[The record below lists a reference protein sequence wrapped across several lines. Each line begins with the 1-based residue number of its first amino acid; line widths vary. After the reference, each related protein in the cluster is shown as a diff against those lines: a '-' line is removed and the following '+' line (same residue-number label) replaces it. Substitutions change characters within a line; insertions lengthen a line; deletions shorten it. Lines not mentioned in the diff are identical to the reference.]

1 MVVDFI
7 KNDFPGLS
15 SDLTKVKLL
24 MKKSVVLK
32 DESVKNAIF
41 DIFDAGGKML
51 RPAYLLLF
59 SEFTELESRQRIAL
73 AAAVEMLH
81 TATLIHDDIVD
92 KAGTRRGVVTISA
105 KYGDDVAVY
114 AGDYLFVSVF
124 KALSRHSLDLSN
136 LTEQTESIE
145 RLLGGELGQMT
156 LRYDLT
162 QTIDDYIANISGKT
176 AELFAMSCAIPVL
189 IDGNKKLSKLAY
201 EIGKNIGIAFQIMD
215 DYLDYSADKE
225 KLGKPVLEDMQQGV
239 YSAPILFGLQ
249 AESEKLSILLKQ
261 QQFSE
266 IPELLARTDALLK
279 TQKLA
284 QSYTD
289 RAMKLIRK
297 LPGNDAAL
305 KIANLTKKLLERDY

>member
-1 MVVDFI
+1 MVIDFM
-7 KNDFPGLS
+7 KNEFPGLT
-15 SDLTKVKLL
+15 SDLTKVKRL
-24 MKKSVVLK
+24 MKTSVVLK
-32 DESVKNAIF
+32 NEPVKNAIF

-59 SEFTELESRQRIAL
+59 AEFTDLKSEQRIAL
-73 AAAVEMLH
+73 AAAIEMLH

-92 KAGTRRGVVTISA
+92 KADTRRGAVTISA

-124 KALSRHSLDLSN
+124 KTLSKHSLDLSN

-176 AELFAMSCAIPVL
+176 AELFAMSCTIPVL
-189 IDGNKKLSKLAY
+189 IDGNKRLSKLAY
-201 EIGKNIGIAFQIMD
+201 EIGKNIGIAFQVMD
-215 DYLDYSADKE
+215 DYLDYAADEE

-249 AESEKLSILLKQ
+249 AEPEKLSTLLKQ
-261 QQFSE
+261 QRFSE
-266 IPELLARTDALLK
+266 IPALLTETDALLRTK
-279 TQKLA
+279 ELA

-289 RAMKLIRK
+289 QAMKLIRK
-297 LPGNDAAL
+297 LPASDTTT
-305 KIANLTKKLLERDY
+305 KITYLTKKLLERDY